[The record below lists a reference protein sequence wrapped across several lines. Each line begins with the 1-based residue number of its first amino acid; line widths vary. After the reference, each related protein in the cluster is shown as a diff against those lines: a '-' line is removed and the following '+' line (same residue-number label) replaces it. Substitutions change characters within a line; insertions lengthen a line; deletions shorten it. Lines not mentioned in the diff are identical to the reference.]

1 MRANDS
7 HHLLPMN
14 SMLFTSYANLRSP
27 LHVGNPTLV
36 DMREAADMN
45 VTALPAPSPTKE
57 RKPSAWRRM
66 LAKIKGVFG
75 GKNDEEVKVKE
86 DLGKVEE
93 LVIGG
98 PTDFEHRET
107 WGVKGLRDE
116 EGELGEEDG

>member
-1 MRANDS
+1 MRTNNS

-27 LHVGNPTLV
+27 LPV

-86 DLGKVEE
+86 DLGEVKE

-98 PTDFEHRET
+98 PTNFEHHET